1 MVLLLAKPLS
11 RDSVDRDYD
20 GHWPAQTL
28 RAGSPGFNAEGTELP
43 LAGSGGTDQ
52 SRLRGVGAESESCT
66 GSGEVE
72 AGTFPLPCLRTSH
85 AMIGVDFLVS
95 GSSRC
100 FANVKFRFRCS
111 LADCVTA
118 LAEQTAGEVLEPA
131 CF

>member
-1 MVLLLAKPLS
+1 MRPLS
-11 RDSVDRDYD
+11 HDFVDRDYD
-20 GHWPAQTL
+20 GHWTAQTL
-28 RAGSPGFNAEGTELP
+28 RAGSPGFNAEGTGLP

-52 SRLRGVGAESESCT
+52 SRLRGVGAESESRT

-72 AGTFPLPCLRTSH
+72 VDAFPLPGLRTSH

-100 FANVKFRFRCS
+100 FANVKFRFHCS
-111 LADCVTA
+111 LADCVA
-118 LAEQTAGEVLEPA
+118 APAERTAGEVLEPA